1 MNQIAKSFGTYFFD
15 NVFLAPA
22 TTDAGVV
29 VPGAEFSFELWHSS
43 TTPRQLAGI
52 TQMGAFGIELSGVK
66 SGSLASFES
75 FDYKVSLNQANGPVD
90 YTAAFDF
97 GTGSAY
103 SFNLKAS
110 MALVMPERIDWSTQ
124 PEMSIQYL
132 TEVIESFDGTE
143 QRIALRDTPRM
154 SLSCMYSMTDAQQYQ
169 FDNKL
174 ATSFG
179 SMLVPLWPLQCR
191 LARSISVGDARITLA
206 EVSAHLASSETV
218 LISEHDRHEVLSIEL
233 VDGLTVTLTSLAKND
248 FSESAIVVPLRI
260 AYPTDESNSTS
271 LLRGFDQ
278 HTITY
283 DLDETQIQKPAPVDD
298 FERLNSRP
306 VFPFRPDR
314 SKDVTTQ
321 YNRLRETLDPLIGAR
336 SIYDRARG
344 SVKVLGQS
352 FTFFSEAERQ
362 RFEDFAELMN
372 GAQGEFYIEGPGQ
385 AFELREDIVVPT
397 YKFKIKSSGYSN
409 FANSHSLATNIA
421 IKLYNGITIYKTIL
435 SATINPD
442 GTETITIKES
452 TNNLKISDIETIV
465 PLYLARFDSDEFR
478 YIFDTN
484 EVSTITKN
492 IRQLLYADPAID
504 TASAIT
510 I

>member
-15 NVFLAPA
+15 NVFLTPA
-22 TTDAGVV
+22 EIDAGVV
-29 VPGAEFSFELWHSS
+29 VPGAEYSFEIWHSF

-52 TQMGAFGIELSGVK
+52 TQAGSYGIELIGVTSGA
-66 SGSLASFES
+66 LASFES
-75 FDYKVSLNQANGPVD
+75 FDYKISLSQANGLID
-90 YTAAFDF
+90 YTADFDF
-97 GTGSAY
+97 GTGS
-103 SFNLKAS
+103 SHRFSLTGS

-143 QRIALRDTPRM
+143 QRIALRDTPRT
-154 SLSCMYSMTDAQQYQ
+154 SLNYMYSMTDEQQYL

-174 ATSFG
+174 ATSTG
-179 SMLVPLWPLQCR
+179 NMLIPLWPLQCR
-191 LARSISVGDARITLA
+191 LSRGISAGDARINLT
-206 EVSAHLASSETV
+206 EVSAHLASSGAILV
-218 LISEHDRHEVLSIEL
+218 SECDRHEILSVES
-233 VDGLTVTLTSLAKND
+233 VAGLEVTPTTLAKND

-260 AYPTDESNSTS
+260 AYPSDESNSTS
-271 LLRGFDQ
+271 LLRNFDQ

-283 DLDETQIQKPAPVDD
+283 DLDETQIQKPTPVDD

-306 VFPFRPDR
+306 IFPFRPDR
-314 SKDVTTQ
+314 SKDVTTR

-344 SVKVLGQS
+344 TVKILGQT
-352 FTFFSEAERQ
+352 FTFFSEQERQ

-385 AFELREDIVVPT
+385 AFELSEDIVVPT
-397 YKFKIKSSGYSN
+397 YKFKIKSSGYTN
-409 FANSHSLATNIA
+409 FANSNSFAPIVA
-421 IKLYNGITIYKTIL
+421 IKLYNGTTAYKTIL
-435 SATINPD
+435 NATSNPD
-442 GTETITIKES
+442 GTETITTKEL
-452 TNNLKISDIETIV
+452 TNNLKTIDIEAVI

-478 YIFDTN
+478 YIFDTD

-504 TASAIT
+504 PKGTVT

>member
-15 NVFLAPA
+15 NLFLTPA
-22 TTDAGVV
+22 EIDAGVI
-29 VPGAEFSFELWHSS
+29 VPGAEYSFELWHSF

-52 TQMGAFGIELSGVK
+52 TQTGSYGIELNGVTSGA
-66 SGSLASFES
+66 LASFES
-75 FDYKVSLNQANGPVD
+75 FDYKISLNQANGLVD

-97 GTGSAY
+97 GTGSSN
-103 SFNLKAS
+103 SFRLTAS

-143 QRIALRDTPRM
+143 QRIALRDTPRS
-154 SLSCMYSMTDAQQYQ
+154 SLSYMYSMTDKQQYQ

-174 ATSFG
+174 STSSG

-191 LARSISVGDARITLA
+191 LSRGILPGDTRIDLI
-206 EVSAHLASSETV
+206 EVSAHLASSETILV
-218 LISEHDRHEVLSIEL
+218 SEYDRHEILSVES
-233 VDGLTVTLTSLAKND
+233 VAGLAVTLKSMAKND

-260 AYPTDESNSTS
+260 AYPSDESNSTS

-278 HTITY
+278 HSITY
-283 DLDETQIQKPAPVDD
+283 DLDETQIQKPAPVND

-314 SKDVTTQ
+314 SKDITTQ
-321 YNRLRETLDPLIGAR
+321 YNRRREILDPLIGAR
-336 SIYDRARG
+336 SIYDRAKG
-344 SVKVLGQS
+344 AVKILGQT
-352 FTFFSEAERQ
+352 FTFFSEQERQ
-362 RFEDFAELMN
+362 RFEDFAEIMN
-372 GAQGEFYIEGPGQ
+372 GSQGEFYIEGPGQ
-385 AFELREDIVVPT
+385 AFELSEDIVVPT

-409 FANSHSLATNIA
+409 FSNSRSLATNIA
-421 IKLYNGITIYKTIL
+421 IKLYNGTTIYKTIL
-435 SATINPD
+435 SATGNPD
-442 GTETITIKES
+442 GTETITTKES

-478 YIFDTN
+478 YIFDTS

-492 IRQLLYADPAID
+492 IRQLLYADSAID
-504 TASAIT
+504 T
-510 I
+510 

>member
-1 MNQIAKSFGTYFFD
+1 MNQVAKSFGSFFFS
-15 NVFLAPA
+15 NVFLTPA
-22 TTDAGVV
+22 EIDAGVV
-29 VPGAEFSFELWHSS
+29 VPGAEFGFELWHSY
-43 TTPRQLAGI
+43 TTPRQLSGI
-52 TQMGAFGIELSGVK
+52 TQTGAFGIELDGIK

-75 FDYKVSLNQANGPVD
+75 FDYKVFLNQANGLID

-103 SFNLKAS
+103 SFSLTAS

-124 PEMSIQYL
+124 PEMSVQYL
-132 TEVIESFDGTE
+132 TEVIEAFDGTE
-143 QRIALRDTPRM
+143 QRIALRDTPRT
-154 SLSCMYSMTDAQQYQ
+154 SLSYMYSMTDEQQYL
-169 FDNKL
+169 FDNRL
-174 ATSFG
+174 ATSSG
-179 SMLVPLWPLQCR
+179 SMLVPLWPVQCR
-191 LARSISVGDARITLA
+191 LSRGISAGDARINLA
-206 EVSAHLASSETV
+206 EVSAHLASSETILV
-218 LISEHDRHEVLSIEL
+218 SEHDRYEILSIESMA
-233 VDGLTVTLTSLAKND
+233 GLGVALTTLAKND

-260 AYPTDESNSTS
+260 AYPSDESNSTS
-271 LLRGFDQ
+271 LLRSFDQ
-278 HTITY
+278 HTITF

-298 FERLNSRP
+298 FARLNSRP
-306 VFPFRPDR
+306 IFPFRPDR

-344 SVKVLGQS
+344 TLKVFGQT
-352 FTFFSEAERQ
+352 FTFFTEAERQ

-385 AFELREDIVVPT
+385 AFELSEDVVVPT
-397 YKFKIKSSGYSN
+397 YKLKIKSSGYTN

-421 IKLYNGITIYKTIL
+421 IKLYNGTTIYRTIL
-435 SATINPD
+435 SATGNPD
-442 GTETITIKES
+442 DTETITTKDITLS
-452 TNNLKISDIETIV
+452 LKTTDIEAII

-478 YIFDTN
+478 YIFDTS

-492 IRQLLYADPAID
+492 IRQLLYADTAID
-504 TASAIT
+504 TESAIT

>member
-1 MNQIAKSFGTYFFD
+1 MNQIAKSFGTYFFE
-15 NVFLAPA
+15 NVFLTPA
-22 TTDAGVV
+22 EIDAGVV
-29 VPGAEFSFELWHSS
+29 VPGAEFGFGLWHSY
-43 TTPRQLAGI
+43 TTSVQLAGI
-52 TQMGAFGIELSGVK
+52 TLTGAFGIELDGIT

-75 FDYKVSLNQANGPVD
+75 FDYKVFLNQANGLID
-90 YTAAFDF
+90 YRAAFDF

-103 SFNLKAS
+103 SFNLTAS

-124 PEMSIQYL
+124 PEISIQYL
-132 TEVIESFDGTE
+132 TEVIESFDGAE
-143 QRIALRDTPRM
+143 QRIALRDTPRV
-154 SLSCMYSMTDAQQYQ
+154 SLTYLYSMTDEQQYR

-174 ATSFG
+174 ATSSG

-191 LARSISVGDARITLA
+191 LSRSISAGDARINLT
-206 EVSAHLASSETV
+206 EVSAHLASSGAILV
-218 LISEHDRHEVLSIEL
+218 SECDRHEILSVES
-233 VDGLTVTLTSLAKND
+233 VAGLEVTPTTLAKND

-260 AYPTDESNSTS
+260 AYPSDESNSTS
-271 LLRGFDQ
+271 LLRSFDQ

-283 DLDETQIQKPAPVDD
+283 DLDETQIQKPTPVDD

-344 SVKVLGQS
+344 TVKILGQT
-352 FTFFSEAERQ
+352 FTFFTEAERQ

-385 AFELREDIVVPT
+385 AFELSEDIVIPT
-397 YKFKIKSSGYSN
+397 YKFKIKSSGYTN
-409 FANSHSLATNIA
+409 FANTSSLAPIVA
-421 IKLYNGITIYKTIL
+421 IKLYNGATIYRKIL
-435 SATINPD
+435 SATSNAD
-442 GTETITIKES
+442 GTETITTKEL
-452 TNNLKISDIETIV
+452 TNNLKSSDIETIV

-478 YIFDTN
+478 YIFDTS

-492 IRQLLYADPAID
+492 IRQLLYADTAID
-504 TASAIT
+504 SKGSVSI
-510 I
+510 

>member
-1 MNQIAKSFGTYFFD
+1 MNQIAKSFGSFFFD
-15 NVFLAPA
+15 NVFLTPERI
-22 TTDAGVV
+22 DAGVV
-29 VPGAEFSFELWHSS
+29 VPGAEFSFELWHSFVDAKV
-43 TTPRQLAGI
+43 LAGV
-52 TQMGAFGIELSGVK
+52 TQTGAFGVELNGATSGA
-66 SGSLASFES
+66 LYAFTSFA
-75 FDYKVSLNQANGPVD
+75 YGVSLSQANGLID

-103 SFNLKAS
+103 SFSLKAS

-143 QRIALRDTPRM
+143 QRIALRDTPRC
-154 SLSCMYSMTDAQQYQ
+154 SLSYMYSMTDGQQYL
-169 FDNKL
+169 FDNKIV
-174 ATSFG
+174 TSTG
-179 SMLVPLWPLQCR
+179 SMIVPLWPLQCQLSR
-191 LARSISVGDARITLA
+191 A
-206 EVSAHLASSETV
+206 VSAGDTSVALETINAHVMASDTL
-218 LISEHDRHEVLSIEL
+218 LISEGDESEIVSVESVAERV
-233 VDGLTVTLTSLAKND
+233 VTLASMAKKTFSTSA
-248 FSESAIVVPLRI
+248 VVIPARI
-260 AYPTDESNSTS
+260 AFPSDESNSTS
-271 LLRGFDQ
+271 LLRVFDQ
-278 HTITY
+278 HSITY
-283 DLDETQIQKPAPVDD
+283 DLDETHIQKPAPVDD
-298 FERLNSRP
+298 FERLNARP
-306 VFPFRPDR
+306 IFPFRPDR

-344 SVKVLGQS
+344 TVKVLGQT

-362 RFEDFAELMN
+362 RFEDFAELMT

-385 AFELREDIVVPT
+385 AFELSEDIVVPT
-397 YKFKIKSSGYSN
+397 YEIRIKNSGYTN
-409 FANSHSLATNIA
+409 FANSNSLAPIAA
-421 IKLYNGITIYKTIL
+421 IKLYDGTTIYRTIL
-435 SATINPD
+435 SATGNPG
-442 GTETITIKES
+442 GTETITTKEL
-452 TNNLKISDIETIV
+452 TNNLKTSDIETVV

-504 TASAIT
+504 PKGTVT

>member
-1 MNQIAKSFGTYFFD
+1 MNQIAKSFGSFFFD
-15 NVFLAPA
+15 NVFLTPERI
-22 TTDAGVV
+22 DAGVV
-29 VPGAEFSFELWHSS
+29 VPGAEVTFELWHSFVDAKVL
-43 TTPRQLAGI
+43 TGV
-52 TQMGAFGIELSGVK
+52 TQTGAFGIELNGAT
-66 SGSLASFES
+66 SGSLYAFTSFA
-75 FDYKVSLNQANGPVD
+75 YGVSLSQANGLID

-103 SFNLKAS
+103 RFNLKAS

-143 QRIALRDTPRM
+143 QRIALRDTPRC
-154 SLSCMYSMTDAQQYQ
+154 SLSYMYSMTDEQQYQ

-174 ATSFG
+174 ATSAG
-179 SMLVPLWPLQCR
+179 AMIVPLWPLQSQLSR
-191 LARSISVGDARITLA
+191 AVQPGDASIAMEAINAHVKASDTL
-206 EVSAHLASSETV
+206 
-218 LISEHDRHEVLSIEL
+218 LISEGDECEVVSIES
-233 VDGLTVTLTSLAKND
+233 VAGAVVTLKHLAKKT
-248 FSESAIVVPLRI
+248 FSTSAVVVPARI
-260 AYPTDESNSTS
+260 AYPSDESNSTS

-278 HTITY
+278 HSITY
-283 DLDETQIQKPAPVDD
+283 DLDETKIQKPAPVDD

-435 SATINPD
+435 SVTGNSD

-452 TNNLKISDIETIV
+452 TAALKQADIETIV

>member
-1 MNQIAKSFGTYFFD
+1 MNQVAKSFGSFFFD
-15 NVFLAPA
+15 NVFLTPA
-22 TTDAGVV
+22 SISAGVV
-29 VPGAEFSFELWHSS
+29 VPGAEFSFELWHSF
-43 TTPRQLAGI
+43 TDAKALAGV
-52 TQMGAFGIELSGVK
+52 TESGAFGVALSGIT
-66 SGSLASFES
+66 SGTVHSFTS
-75 FDYKVSLNQANGPVD
+75 TPYVVSLSQANGLID

-103 SFNLKAS
+103 SFSLTAS

-154 SLSCMYSMTDAQQYQ
+154 SMSCMYSMTDEQQYQ

-174 ATSFG
+174 ATSAG
-179 SMLVPLWPLQCR
+179 TMLVPLWPLQCQLSR
-191 LARSISVGDARITLA
+191 AVLPGDASVALQAINAHVMASDTL
-206 EVSAHLASSETV
+206 
-218 LISEHDRHEVLSIEL
+218 LISEGDESEIVSVESVI
-233 VDGLTVTLTSLAKND
+233 GMTVTLSTLAKKT
-248 FSESAIVVPLRI
+248 FSTNAVLIPARI
-260 AYPTDESNSTS
+260 AYPSDESNATS
-271 LLRGFDQ
+271 LLRSFDQ
-278 HTITY
+278 HSITY
-283 DLDETQIQKPAPVDD
+283 ELDETQIQKPAPVDD
-298 FERLNSRP
+298 FERLNARP
-306 VFPFRPDR
+306 IFPFRPDR

-344 SVKVLGQS
+344 TVKIIGQT
-352 FTFFSEAERQ
+352 FTFFGEAERQ

-385 AFELREDIVVPT
+385 AFELSEDIVVPT
-397 YKFKIKSSGYSN
+397 YKFKIKSSGYTN

-421 IKLYNGITIYKTIL
+421 IKLYNGSTIYKKIL
-435 SATINPD
+435 SATGNPD
-442 GTETITIKES
+442 GTETITTKES
-452 TNNLKISDIETIV
+452 TTNLKISDIETIV

-492 IRQLLYADPAID
+492 IRQLIYAD
-504 TASAIT
+504 TAVDSKSAVSI
-510 I
+510 

>member
-15 NVFLAPA
+15 NLFLTPA
-22 TTDAGVV
+22 EIDAGVV
-29 VPGAEFSFELWHSS
+29 VPGAEYSFELWHSF

-52 TQMGAFGIELSGVK
+52 TQTGSYGIKLNGVTSGA
-66 SGSLASFES
+66 LASFES
-75 FDYKVSLNQANGPVD
+75 FDYKISLNQANGLVD
-90 YTAAFDF
+90 YTASFDF
-97 GTGSAY
+97 GTGSSN
-103 SFNLKAS
+103 SFRLTAA

-143 QRIALRDTPRM
+143 QRIALRDTPRS
-154 SLSCMYSMTDAQQYQ
+154 SLSYMYSMTDEQQYQ

-174 ATSFG
+174 STSSG
-179 SMLVPLWPLQCR
+179 SLLVPLWPLQCR
-191 LARSISVGDARITLA
+191 LSRGILPGDTRIDLI
-206 EVSAHLASSETV
+206 EVSAHLASSETILV
-218 LISEHDRHEVLSIEL
+218 SEYDRHEILSVES
-233 VDGLTVTLTSLAKND
+233 VAGQAVTLNSMAKND
-248 FSESAIVVPLRI
+248 FSESAIVVPLCI
-260 AYPTDESNSTS
+260 AYPSDESNSTS

-278 HTITY
+278 HSITY

-321 YNRLRETLDPLIGAR
+321 YNRRREILDPLIGAR
-336 SIYDRARG
+336 SIYDRAKG
-344 SVKVLGQS
+344 AVKILGQT

-362 RFEDFAELMN
+362 RFEDFAEVMN

-385 AFELREDIVVPT
+385 AFELNEDIVVPT
-397 YKFKIKSSGYSN
+397 YKIKIKNSGYSN
-409 FANSHSLATNIA
+409 FANSRSLATIIA
-421 IKLYNGITIYKTIL
+421 IKLYNGATIYKTIL
-435 SATINPD
+435 SATGNDD
-442 GTETITIKES
+442 GTETITTKEVTS
-452 TNNLKISDIETIV
+452 NLKTTDIETII

-478 YIFDTN
+478 YIFDTS

-492 IRQLLYADPAID
+492 IRQLLYADTAID
-504 TASAIT
+504 T
-510 I
+510 

>member
-1 MNQIAKSFGTYFFD
+1 MNQIAKSFGTFFFD
-15 NVFLAPA
+15 NVFLTPERI
-22 TTDAGVV
+22 DAGVV
-29 VPGAEFSFELWHSS
+29 VPGAEVSFELWHSFADAKVL
-43 TTPRQLAGI
+43 TGV
-52 TQMGAFGIELSGVK
+52 TQTGALGIELNGATSGA
-66 SGSLASFES
+66 LYAFTSFA
-75 FDYKVSLNQANGPVD
+75 YGVSLSQANGLID

-97 GTGSAY
+97 GTGASY
-103 SFNLKAS
+103 SFNLTAS

-143 QRIALRDTPRM
+143 QRIALRDTPRC
-154 SLSCMYSMTDAQQYQ
+154 SLSYLYSMTDEQQYQ
-169 FDNKL
+169 FDNKI
-174 ATSFG
+174 ATSSG
-179 SMLVPLWPLQCR
+179 SMIVPLWPLQCQLSR
-191 LARSISVGDARITLA
+191 EVLAGDASVALETINAHVVASDTL
-206 EVSAHLASSETV
+206 
-218 LISEHDRHEVLSIEL
+218 LISEGDESEIVSVESVADRV
-233 VDGLTVTLTSLAKND
+233 VTLKHLAKKT
-248 FSESAIVVPLRI
+248 FSTSAVVVPARN
-260 AYPTDESNSTS
+260 AYPSDESNSTS
-271 LLRGFDQ
+271 FLRNFDQ
-278 HTITY
+278 QSITF
-283 DLDETQIQKPAPVDD
+283 DVDETQIQKPTPVDD

-344 SVKVLGQS
+344 SVKVLGQT
-352 FTFFSEAERQ
+352 FTFFSEQERQ

-385 AFELREDIVVPT
+385 AFELSEDIVVPT
-397 YKFKIKSSGYSN
+397 FKFKIKSSGYTN
-409 FANSHSLATNIA
+409 FANSNSLAPIAA
-421 IKLYNGITIYKTIL
+421 IKLYDGTTIYKTIL
-435 SATINPD
+435 SATGNPD
-442 GTETITIKES
+442 GTEAITTKEITLS
-452 TNNLKISDIETIV
+452 LKTTDIEAIV

-504 TASAIT
+504 TESAVSI
-510 I
+510 